1 MHESK
6 RCLVNQREVHRDTLG
21 FSEAL
26 RSALRGEP
34 DIILVGEM
42 RDLETIRLA
51 LTAAETGHLVFG
63 TLHTTSAA
71 KTVDR
76 VIDVFPA
83 AEKAMVRSMLS
94 ESLQAVISQTLPK
107 KKSGGRVAAHE
118 IMRGTSAIRN
128 LIREDKVAQ
137 MYSAIQTGQAIGMQ
151 TMDQCLQ
158 GLIEKRIITVEVAP
172 GKAREPD
179 SITF

>member
-1 MHESK
+1 MHESEP
-6 RCLVNQREVHRDTLG
+6 CLANQCEVHRDTLG

-26 RSALRGEP
+26 RSALWEDP
-34 DIILVGEM
+34 DIIPVGEI

-71 KTVDR
+71 KTIDR

-94 ESLQAVISQTLPK
+94 ESLQAVISQALLK

-118 IMRGTSAIRN
+118 ITRGTWAIRN
-128 LIREDKVAQ
+128 LICEDKVVQ

-158 GLIEKRIITVEVAP
+158 GLVAKRIITVEAAP
-172 GKAREPD
+172 KKELQPD
-179 SITF
+179 GITS